1 MFTRNYFN
9 FLINFFLFINLLLPK
24 FIFAKIIFFII
35 IFSYFFNSPKIIY
48 KRYLIFI
55 LIYLYSIL
63 IATLRSDINLDI
75 LFQFINF
82 ALILSLINPIVAYK
96 LDIEKTILY
105 SSLFISFVNILLLLS
120 SFGIL
125 DTNIFNFVLKYNSF
139 AVGARSF
146 DDAQANLLAFAT
158 LGTTPI
164 VVLAYF
170 ISFKKMN
177 IPLILLFGIVILLSS
192 SRAMILTATFISIYF
207 IFKNFNLFFKIL
219 FTSISLILSI
229 QYFTTINFFSTEEF
243 GNNTRIGH
251 FNGFLNYINPINFFF
266 GSGLTSSYKSD
277 SYGITNHTEI
287 TILDDIRYFG
297 FPLTII
303 IYIIF
308 ILPSFKISLTKL
320 FKSDHF
326 YFFMIYLLM
335 SLTNPILTNSMG
347 AIVILWYW
355 NVCLKKTIYEV

>member
-1 MFTRNYFN
+1 MFTKNYYN
-9 FLINFFLFINLLLPK
+9 YLINFFLFINLLLPK

-35 IFSYFFNSPKIIY
+35 FFSYFFNSTKIIY

-55 LIYLYSIL
+55 LIYLYSII
-63 IATLRSDINLDI
+63 IATLRNDIDTNI

-82 ALILSLINPIVAYK
+82 ALILSLINPIVAYQ

-125 DTNIFNFVLKYNSF
+125 DTNIFNLVLNYNSF

-146 DDAQANLLAFAT
+146 DDTQANLLAFAT

-164 VVLAYF
+164 VTLAYF
-170 ISFKKMN
+170 ISFKKMK
-177 IPLILLFGIVILLSS
+177 IPLILLFGIVIFLSS
-192 SRAMILTATFISIYF
+192 SRAMILTATFILIYF
-207 IFKNFNLFFKIL
+207 IFKKFNLFFKIF
-219 FTSISLILSI
+219 FTSISLLISI
-229 QYFTTINFFSTEEF
+229 YYFNTINFFSTDEF

-251 FNGFLNYINPINFFF
+251 YIGFLNYINPVNFIF

-297 FPLTII
+297 FPLTLIVYL
-303 IYIIF
+303 IYIF
-308 ILPSFKISLTKL
+308 PSLKMSLSKQ

-326 YFFMIYLLM
+326 YFFIIYLLM

-355 NVCLKKTIYEV
+355 SESLNKNNYEV